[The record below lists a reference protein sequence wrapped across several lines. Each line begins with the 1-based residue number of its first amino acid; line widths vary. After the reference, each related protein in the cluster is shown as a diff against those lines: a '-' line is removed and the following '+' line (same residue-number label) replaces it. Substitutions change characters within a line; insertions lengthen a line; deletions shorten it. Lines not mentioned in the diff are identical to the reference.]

1 MFICNHSVVKEVY
14 KHSILRESEQVCMA
28 LFWRDNGPWAWVR
41 GMEVS
46 WNPNGKCRRLRYQKL
61 KLKQEV
67 EDIKTRI

>member
-1 MFICNHSVVKEVY
+1 
-14 KHSILRESEQVCMA
+14 MA